1 MAHSACQL
9 KENQDNILA
18 SRLEGAWEVDYD
30 VTNIIGPNT
39 YETFGIREL
48 IVTRDESSLENIK
61 GSYCEEYDEVPFYL
75 TGKVEATTFEN
86 ITLVYGEIIQDF
98 LLTNQCQ

>member
-1 MAHSACQL
+1 M
-9 KENQDNILA
+9 
-18 SRLEGAWEVDYD
+18 DYD

-61 GSYCEEYDEVPFYL
+61 DSYCEEFDEIPFYL

-86 ITLVYGEIIQDF
+86 ITLEYGEIILSF
-98 LLTNQCQ
+98 LSNPV